1 MPPNKRLF
9 ELDALRAVAITLIVF
24 SHLIFFIKSTLLILT
39 VNSINFVFPVWFYG
53 LSLFFFISGFVLH
66 YTHPII
72 SSRHGAID
80 FLKRRVAR
88 IYPLYWIALAVFITL
103 GITLGMDAWTF
114 FLAAIYFCGLQ
125 VFFPPG
131 GEWFGLL
138 WFVGVILLYYL
149 IYLVLAK
156 LSQAPKLL
164 LAAAL
169 GFPLFFIVLR
179 LAFNVVDSRFFVYY
193 GIFIAGVI
201 ASKYNLL
208 YRTNAT
214 RRYTAYSIALFCGVI
229 GVVALITKL
238 TQHLS
243 SNVYEQ
249 TASLSDLYSML
260 TYPTAPLSFA
270 NFIGIVLANALALLF
285 IYWSFNSMRLI
296 LPSVSA
302 TTRKLVAAMAFA
314 SYSIYLFHLP
324 FLWLLSTVLYAAHV
338 ALVPVILLGS
348 VPVVC
353 LLCYAIQ
360 LRENMLIRKYVG
372 RRQQNTELRS

>member
-1 MPPNKRLF
+1 MPPNTRLF

-53 LSLFFFISGFVLH
+53 LSLFFLISGFVLH

-125 VFFPPG
+125 VFSPPG
-131 GEWFGLL
+131 SEWFGLL

-208 YRTNAT
+208 YRTNAK
-214 RRYTAYSIALFCGVI
+214 RRYTAYSIAVFCGAI

-243 SNVYEQ
+243 SNVSEP
-249 TASLSDLYSML
+249 TASLSDAYSML
-260 TYPTAPLSFA
+260 NNPIAPLSCA
-270 NFIGIVLANALALLF
+270 NFIIIVLANALALLF
-285 IYWSFNSMRLI
+285 IYWSFNSCL
-296 LPSVSA
+296 LYTSPSP
-302 TTRKLVAAMAFA
+302 RDG
-314 SYSIYLFHLP
+314 
-324 FLWLLSTVLYAAHV
+324 LLSRM
-338 ALVPVILLGS
+338 PS
-348 VPVVC
+348 
-353 LLCYAIQ
+353 
-360 LRENMLIRKYVG
+360 
-372 RRQQNTELRS
+372 